1 MIDRNTHRWQNP
13 EILQAMLKNAVIN
26 WNEQD
31 GLIDRNA
38 AMTGDVNADGNF
50 SIADVLL
57 LQKWLLAVP
66 DTELPYW
73 QAADLY
79 KDNKLN
85 VFDLCLL
92 KRALISQNELM
103 ESSNWKVSDGG
114 NLDISGSTI
123 KFGTTNFDSVT
134 LTLKSWKPE
143 NGKKYKLSFYY
154 QGVFASNAEVKAE
167 NESSTLFSE
176 KLIPNPNEQ
185 RFEKEFTWTSDESG
199 TLTIKLIAYGNAAE
213 MLLSDCTIR
222 SGN

>member
-38 AMTGDVNADGNF
+38 AMTGDVNSDGNF

-92 KRALISQNELM
+92 KRVLISQNELM

-123 KFGTTNFDSVT
+123 TFGTTNFDSVT
-134 LTLKSWKPE
+134 LTLKS
-143 NGKKYKLSFYY
+143 
-154 QGVFASNAEVKAE
+154 
-167 NESSTLFSE
+167 
-176 KLIPNPNEQ
+176 
-185 RFEKEFTWTSDESG
+185 
-199 TLTIKLIAYGNAAE
+199 
-213 MLLSDCTIR
+213 
-222 SGN
+222 